1 MTHRVEKAPTK
12 LSHAVVIRV
21 GSRVAASGMLGLTL
35 LFVAHLTSVGDFGRF
50 LFAYTA
56 AMIGGLVVGTGAP
69 ARVLRAGN
77 DEVDRVNVP
86 SIYMTH
92 SVLVVLG
99 SGIALACVA
108 SVGASVAVVAGLVF
122 AVSDTMQNYAQSH
135 LAGMGSDL
143 AANVL
148 IVSQRALPLA
158 VVLLTWGH
166 PPLGWLA
173 IAFGACAVLA
183 LAAPWPSAASIGGAR
198 LRPVWRWDFWSYSLS
213 GTFYTAQVPLVGVL
227 FSPLILGYFAM
238 ATRVTGPVTLLSAS
252 VSTVV
257 IPEMMRRMGT
267 EGLRSI
273 YRTYRTFSYA
283 YLALVVVISAP
294 VAWVVV
300 WVVGDKYQPALP
312 LLIGIMIG
320 AGLSGCSQAATAL
333 LIACEGAARPTVAI
347 VTGNA
352 LALAVI
358 AGVAVIGHPGWLWMA
373 PVLAEAVVLW
383 LMTRAARDALG
394 RIP

>member
-1 MTHRVEKAPTK
+1 MTHRLEKPPTK
-12 LSHAVVIRV
+12 LSHAVIVRV
-21 GSRVAASGMLGLTL
+21 GSRVSASGMLGLTL

-50 LFAYTA
+50 MFAYTA

-69 ARVLRAGN
+69 ARVLRAGH

-92 SVLVVLG
+92 TVLVG
-99 SGIALACVA
+99 SFAGIALAC
-108 SVGASVAVVAGLVF
+108 SVWFGASLAVVAGLAF
-122 AVSDTMQNYAQSH
+122 ALSDTVQNYAQSH
-135 LAGMGSDL
+135 LAGVGSDV

-148 IVSQRALPLA
+148 IVTQRALPLV
-158 VVLLTWGH
+158 VVLLTWGG
-166 PPLGWLA
+166 PLLGWLA
-173 IAFGACAVLA
+173 VAFGICAVFA
-183 LAAPWPSAASIGGAR
+183 IAAPWPSAASIGGAR

-213 GTFYTAQVPLVGVL
+213 GTFFTAQVPLVGVL
-227 FSPLILGYFAM
+227 FSPLVLGYFAM
-238 ATRVTGPVTLLSAS
+238 ATRVIGPVTLLSAS

-257 IPEMMRRMGT
+257 IPEMVRRMGT

-283 YLALVVVISAP
+283 YLALVVAISAP
-294 VAWVVV
+294 VAWAVV
-300 WVVGDKYQPALP
+300 WFLGDKYSPALP

-320 AGLSGCSQAATAL
+320 AGLSGCSQAASAL

-347 VTGNA
+347 VAGNA

-358 AGVAVIGHPGWLWMA
+358 AGIAVTGRPGLLWVA
-373 PVLAEAVVLW
+373 PVLSEAVVLG
-383 LMTRAARDALG
+383 LMTRAARDALE